1 MHILDLKKTQTRW
14 TILQGRKLIR
24 AMARGGLIL
33 SAVSF
38 LSLSGPSLAYAHTAC
53 QQSQSI
59 EDTKYTEFDAE
70 TIARAVWGEARGC
83 SRDEQKLVVWCICNR
98 ADVYDMSLYDVVT
111 AKNQFTGYSRKHPVD
126 EDILEV
132 VYEVL
137 EDWERGERALVL
149 EPYATDSMYLYFN
162 GRDGHN
168 WFRYEY

>member
-1 MHILDLKKTQTRW
+1 M
-14 TILQGRKLIR
+14 
-24 AMARGGLIL
+24 
-33 SAVSF
+33 
-38 LSLSGPSLAYAHTAC
+38 
-53 QQSQSI
+53 I

-70 TIARAVWGEARGC
+70 TIAKAVWGEARGC

-98 ADVYDMSLYDVVT
+98 ADVYDMALYDVVT

-149 EPYATDSMYLYFN
+149 EPYAKDSMYLYFN